1 MSDDR
6 NKNTPD
12 ADEKLEEN
20 VERDVELDG
29 DNSDFE
35 ESEGEESKPIA
46 GAERRGRPRNVEELL
61 TQDLGMRASKSND
74 LLRSKLKGRI
84 LLKIR
89 GSDPY
94 LVDWTG
100 SELSV
105 KRAADSNADTVIE
118 AEERD
123 IMKISMGN
131 LNPQIAMLSDKM
143 KVSGNPELAI
153 YFFNLVA
160 P

>member
-1 MSDDR
+1 MVDDR
-6 NKNTPD
+6 ENNTPSD
-12 ADEKLEEN
+12 NDEKLE
-20 VERDVELDG
+20 G
-29 DNSDFE
+29 
-35 ESEGEESKPIA
+35 ESEFEGDESQFDDSGEEEARPSA
-46 GAERRGRPRNVEELL
+46 GADRRGRARNIDELMM
-61 TQDLGMRASKSND
+61 QDFGSRAAKAND
-74 LLRSKLKGRI
+74 LLRSKLKGKI

-94 LVDWTG
+94 LVDWTS

-105 KRAADSNADTVIE
+105 KRSADSNADTTIE

-123 IMKISMGN
+123 IMKIAAGS